1 MWLLAW
7 RNIWRKKWRSLL
19 TAFAVGVVVYLT
31 LIYFGMVGAS
41 QNGMYQSISQNAGHI
56 QVRVA
61 GYRDIRDFDDLLLAD
76 VSSLVTQV
84 STAVA
89 EITTEINSDIDTELI
104 RDLQV
109 STALEV
115 PGLLEGDGR
124 SRGIVLQGIDQTDSG
139 RERYAEE
146 YLEAGRLPT
155 PGDLESIALGNK
167 LATALGVELGD
178 TVYMYAPGTEG
189 YGAAAFTVT
198 GLLNIAGAETFAV
211 SSLLAA
217 QDVGAPEDASRV
229 ELYFPNLRRFVDDPV
244 LDSMRDQLV
253 SALAGAGVAT
263 DALEVE
269 LWREVDPSISS
280 YLASSEGITTVI
292 TGLFFVL
299 AGLLVMNTVYLS
311 VMERIKEFGVM
322 IALGT
327 KRRNVV
333 RMMLGESLF
342 ICAVGASVGGVLG
355 MVSLWRMAQGFTFP
369 GMEELFVEYGLPA
382 TLYASI
388 SPDQI
393 VITVVFTVLT
403 GILAALFPAF
413 TAARLEPVE
422 AMRFSAA

>member
-56 QVRVA
+56 QLRVA
-61 GYRDIRDFDDLLLAD
+61 GYRDIHDFDDLLIDGVASLTEQI
-76 VSSLVTQV
+76 SSAVT
-84 STAVA
+84 SL
-89 EITTEINSDIDTELI
+89 NSDIDTELI
-104 RDLQV
+104 QDLQV

-146 YLEAGRLPT
+146 YLEAGNLPT

-167 LATALGVELGD
+167 LATALGVDLGD

-244 LDSMRDQLV
+244 LGAARDQLV
-253 SALAGAGVAT
+253 GALAEAGVEV

-355 MVSLWRMAQGFTFP
+355 MVSLWRMAQGFSFP

-393 VITVVFTVLT
+393 VLTVVFTVLT

>member
-56 QVRVA
+56 QLRVA
-61 GYRDIRDFDDLLLAD
+61 GYRDIRDFDDLLIDD
-76 VSSLVTQV
+76 VTSLTEQISSIVT
-84 STAVA
+84 SL
-89 EITTEINSDIDTELI
+89 NSDIDTNLI
-104 RDLQV
+104 SDLQV

-139 RERYAEE
+139 REQYAEE
-146 YLEAGRLPT
+146 YLEAGSLPT

-229 ELYFPNLRRFVDDPV
+229 ELYFPNLRRFVDDPM
-244 LDSMRDQLV
+244 LDSARDQLV
-253 SALAGAGVAT
+253 GTLAEAGVEV

-280 YLASSEGITTVI
+280 YLASAEGITTVI

-355 MVSLWRMAQGFTFP
+355 MVSLWRMSQGFTFP

-393 VITVVFTVLT
+393 IITVVFTVLT